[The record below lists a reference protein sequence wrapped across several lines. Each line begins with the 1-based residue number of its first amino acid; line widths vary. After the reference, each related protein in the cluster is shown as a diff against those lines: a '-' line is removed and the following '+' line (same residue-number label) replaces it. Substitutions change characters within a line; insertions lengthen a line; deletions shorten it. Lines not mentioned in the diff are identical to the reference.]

1 MIVATFTDSLVA
13 YGTAALAL
21 FTVALAWS
29 TRKLA
34 KAAITDQRAQWRPV
48 LIAGDDEVA
57 ETNDQLRI
65 LVRNVGRGP
74 ALGVHG
80 QLRISG
86 PSGATT
92 PGAPGVVLPGDTLEL
107 CFVVNDDFPRGLVRR
122 FEVSYYDIGE
132 WWHQTELTAGWGEE
146 RPDGSRPF
154 RIAKTFVSETGR
166 QLLPVHGSPR
176 TTTALR
182 KRQTH
187 PWFRAWDRLPRLKR
201 RGR

>member
-1 MIVATFTDSLVA
+1 VPNGEYRGVIVATFTDSLVA
-13 YGTAALAL
+13 YGTVALAL

-34 KAAITDQRAQWRPV
+34 KAAIADQRAQWRPV

-57 ETNDQLRI
+57 ETND
-65 LVRNVGRGP
+65 
-74 ALGVHG
+74 

-107 CFVVNDDFPRGLVRR
+107 CFAVNDAFPRGLVRR

-176 TTTALR
+176 ATTALR
-182 KRQTH
+182 KRRMR
-187 PWFRAWDRLPRLKR
+187 PWFRAWDRLRRLKR